1 MKSEWRS
8 RQHYWHLSNLKQRV
22 ISMELARS
30 DNNTELT
37 RCDTVLSRLKASV
50 NWGESKPYVST
61 RRSSPPTLK
70 WKKSGE
76 YVLTT
81 ALFSS
86 SLTINHTT
94 PASQQSVRHNG
105 WRVLWDKARVQQHS
119 QLSRS
124 AWVCSSTWLQLM
136 ITPMSELPIRTRHY
150 RNKAFYRLRHGT
162 ATPLATHRHTAHY
175 GQMWRHL

>member
-1 MKSEWRS
+1 M
-8 RQHYWHLSNLKQRV
+8 
-22 ISMELARS
+22 
-30 DNNTELT
+30 ELT

-50 NWGESKPYVST
+50 NCGESKPYVST

-94 PASQQSVRHNG
+94 PASQQSVRHDG
-105 WRVLWDKARVQQHS
+105 CELWDKARVQQHS